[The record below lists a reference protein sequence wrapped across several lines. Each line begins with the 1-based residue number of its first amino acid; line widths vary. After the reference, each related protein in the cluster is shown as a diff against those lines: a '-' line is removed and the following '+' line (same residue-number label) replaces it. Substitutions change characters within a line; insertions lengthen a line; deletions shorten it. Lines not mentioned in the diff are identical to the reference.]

1 MQETQSEFQANP
13 NGIKSINHP
22 PQVYPNPANQSLT
35 IQLAEGQLVGIQIW
49 TLDGKLIKEN
59 TSLSAKE
66 YQLDTSEIPDGLY
79 LVTCLREDGSKEYIR
94 VVISH

>member
-22 PQVYPNPANQSLT
+22 SQVYPNPANQSLT
-35 IQLAEGQLVGIQIW
+35 IRLEEGQLSGIQ
-49 TLDGKLIKEN
+49 LSSFDGKLIKEK
-59 TSLSAKE
+59 TTLLARE
-66 YQLDTSEIPDGLY
+66 YQLDTSSIPEGLY
-79 LVTCLREDGSKEYIR
+79 WITCLHEDGSKEYIR